1 MRKSIL
7 ILALLIS
14 GTTYTSY
21 SQKLSEPLLKEI
33 NLRIAEG
40 IECKQLLEEKSNQ
53 VAILQNLSKE
63 QTAKAENLNKQVI
76 LLTEN
81 NTISEG
87 RTEAA
92 LIAVDKC
99 SADKAKAVSDVER
112 LKKGRR
118 TWRLIAGIETVLLV
132 GIVYLS
138 TR

>member
-14 GTTYTSY
+14 GTTYTCY

-53 VAILQNLSKE
+53 VSILQNLSKE
-63 QTAKAENLNKQVI
+63 QTAKAENLSKQVI

-81 NTISEG
+81 NTISEIG
-87 RTEAA
+87 LRKVEAI
-92 LIAVDKC
+92 LNGFGYELTAVPRRSTRPTLDT
-99 SADKAKAVSDVER
+99 
-112 LKKGRR
+112 LKKVNFHG
-118 TWRLIAGIETVLLV
+118 
-132 GIVYLS
+132 
-138 TR
+138 